1 MSIIKTFISN
11 DDQDIY
17 ALTFSREVSAGTI
30 EKIFALLFKEEVSQ
44 EQIRTK
50 TSAHSATQ
58 TVFDSSSG

>member
-1 MSIIKTFISN
+1 MPLIKTYIHDAEQGLYAFNIS
-11 DDQDIY
+11 D
-17 ALTFSREVSAGTI
+17 EVSAGTI

-50 TSAHSATQ
+50 TPAHSATQ